1 MDAVLLAAGK
11 GTRLRPLTV
20 NRPKPLVPVA
30 NRPVMEYQLR
40 LLEKAGF
47 ERVII
52 PLGYL
57 GEQIASYA
65 ESFESELKFEFSF
78 ENIPLGTA
86 GAVAKLRDRLDGT
99 FLIISGDLLV
109 DVDVSDLMDFHRRM
123 SASVSI
129 ALTRVEDPTQYGI
142 ALLEG
147 SRISTFAEKPDPSK
161 VFSNLI
167 NAGIYVMEPEVLDE
181 VPPNAQFD
189 FSLNLFPSIIDRR
202 YVAGYL
208 MEGYWNDIGRPSSYL
223 QANGDALLG
232 RFPLDKF
239 VREPTLPTKVTPVM
253 GRSSTVGD
261 VDISGPVLLGENC
274 LVEGGSALRSFVVL
288 GDNVSVGKDSVLDSV
303 VVHRGTRI
311 GSSANVRHCIIGRG
325 CVISEDVQLAEGT
338 VIGDETRIGQG
349 CRIGANMKIWAG
361 STLGPNTI
369 IMPD

>member
-40 LLEKAGF
+40 LLENAGF
-47 ERVII
+47 DRVII
-52 PLGYL
+52 PVGYL
-57 GEQIASYA
+57 ADQIVSYV
-65 ESFESELKFEFSF
+65 ESFESGLEFEFSF
-78 ENIPLGTA
+78 DNIPLGTA
-86 GAVAKLRDRLDGT
+86 GSVAKLRDRLNET
-99 FLIISGDLLV
+99 FLVISGDLLV
-109 DVDVSDLMDFHRRM
+109 DLDVGQLMGFHAQTR
-123 SASVSI
+123 ASVTI

-147 SRISTFAEKPDPSK
+147 SRISSFAEKPEPSK
-161 VFSNLI
+161 VFSNLV

-189 FSLNLFPSIIDRR
+189 FSLDLFPSIIDRR
-202 YVAGYL
+202 YLAGHL
-208 MEGYWNDIGRPSSYL
+208 LGGYWNDIGRPSSYL

-232 RFPLDKF
+232 RFPMEKF
-239 VREPTLPTKVTPVM
+239 VRDPMVPSKVTPVM
-253 GRSSTVGD
+253 GRSSTLGD

-288 GDNVSVGKDSVLDSV
+288 GNDVSVGKGCVLDSV
-303 VVHRGTRI
+303 VVHEGTTI
-311 GSSANVRHCIIGRG
+311 GSSADVRHCIVGRE
-325 CVISEDVQLAEGT
+325 CVISDDVELAEGT
-338 VIGDETRIGQG
+338 VIGDHTRIGRG

-361 STLGPNTI
+361 STLGANTVI
-369 IMPD
+369 TPD